1 MANKP
6 RIEPLADDKMNA
18 DQKEVLE
25 RQLMRGNVPNV
36 FRTIAH
42 HPGLAKRWLVF
53 GTHILSKNT
62 LSPRDREIA
71 ILRAGYLAG
80 SEYEWGQHVIIGRD
94 AGLSDAE
101 MEAIKQGPGAD
112 GWSDAERAIL
122 QTADELHGDVR
133 IGDDTWQLLTAH
145 YSNEQILDL
154 IFTCGQYRMLAGALN
169 SLGVPLDRDIEG
181 GFIV

>member
-1 MANKP
+1 MANEP
-6 RIEPLADDKMNA
+6 RIPPLKDSEMNE
-18 DQKEVLE
+18 DQKAVLE

-62 LSPRDREIA
+62 LSPREREIA

-80 SEYEWGQHVIIGRD
+80 SRYEWGQHVIIGKD

-101 MEAIKQGPGAD
+101 IQAIKTGPDAD
-112 GWSDAERAIL
+112 WSDRERAIL
-122 QTADELHGDVR
+122 RTADDLHADACVSDGTW
-133 IGDDTWQLLTAH
+133 DTLAAH
-145 YSNEQILDL
+145 FSTEQILDL

-169 SLGVPLDRDIEG
+169 SLQVPLDDDIVDHVD
-181 GFIV
+181 F